1 MLIDSRE
8 TSSFGETM
16 NPTLAIWRGYSSAWR
31 LALKFILQGYTLHL
45 P

>member
-16 NPTLAIWRGYSSAWR
+16 NPTLAIWRGYSSA
-31 LALKFILQGYTLHL
+31 
-45 P
+45 